1 MDPML
6 VFSLIL
12 MLFLVLNTILL
23 IMRFRAAPDK
33 PMGKGIGLAL
43 GLAIGLTLWVPL
55 TVLTGNQA
63 TGIMIGSGIGIF
75 LAIGLESYSARIRR
89 RAG

>member
-1 MDPML
+1 ML

-12 MLFLVLNTILL
+12 MLFLVLNTTLL
-23 IMRFRAAPDK
+23 VMRFRAAPDK

-63 TGIMIGSGIGIF
+63 TGILVGSGIGIV

-89 RAG
+89 RTR

>member
-23 IMRFRAAPDK
+23 VMRFRAAPDK

-55 TVLTGNQA
+55 TVLTGDQA
-63 TGIMIGSGIGIF
+63 TGIMIGSGIGMF